1 MIYCNFTG
9 CEDFSCHADTDD
21 LQVCKVFTKE
31 KPSPAP
37 AEFLEVA
44 DIILLEN
51 NQCTP
56 ECIADALNLY
66 FDLLQSYCSAVLLG

>member
-1 MIYCNFTG
+1 M
-9 CEDFSCHADTDD
+9 
-21 LQVCKVFTKE
+21 QVCKVFTKE

-44 DIILLEN
+44 DIVLLEN
-51 NQCTP
+51 NQCMP

-66 FDLLQSYCSAVLLG
+66 FDLLQVIL